1 MRYASGTALLD
12 DNFTKLAFLDSWRSV
27 VTTEDQPSVLG
38 KLEENLNKLAS
49 ETGCLELSIPMAYLE
64 FQKAQ

>member
-1 MRYASGTALLD
+1 MRCASGTAPLD
-12 DNFTKLAFLDSWRSV
+12 DNFTKSAFLNSWRSV
-27 VTTEDQPSVLG
+27 VTTEDQPSVFG

-49 ETGCLELSIPMAYLE
+49 EACLALSIPMAYLE

>member
-1 MRYASGTALLD
+1 
-12 DNFTKLAFLDSWRSV
+12 
-27 VTTEDQPSVLG
+27 VTTEDQPSVFG

-49 ETGCLELSIPMAYLE
+49 EACLELSIPMAYLE